1 MRLLLAVLL
10 GLLTGCA
17 SSHVVHKASAAG
29 PPVRPSSSPTL
40 LSSTAAQQILTKS
53 LPAGDELTV
62 NGYGNRTLRVRLR
75 SASAVF
81 FGCIGKG
88 EQVRFAYG
96 NDWFKG
102 TCRQDFN
109 SFAAN
114 TTARRYPSWLTLT
127 ISVPD
132 ATNWR
137 VTVDSHPTDGL

>member
-1 MRLLLAVLL
+1 MRVLLAVML

-29 PPVRPSSSPTL
+29 PPPTPSSSPTV
-40 LSSTAAQQILTKS
+40 LSSTETQQLLIKS

-62 NGYGNRTLRVRLR
+62 NGHGSRTLRVRLR

-81 FGCIGKG
+81 FGCIGTG
-88 EQVRFAYG
+88 ERVRFAYG
-96 NDWFKG
+96 SEWFKG
-102 TCRQDFN
+102 TCLQDFN

-137 VTVDSHPTDGL
+137 VTVDSHPTEGL